1 VTDNGSKDFAGGIMA
16 AERFIPLEGYR
27 EYPVDEMKE
36 RAAAFR
42 ADMQRRR
49 ST

>member
-1 VTDNGSKDFAGGIMA
+1 MA
-16 AERFIPLEGYR
+16 AEKFIVLEGYR

-36 RAAAFR
+36 RAAAFP

>member
-1 VTDNGSKDFAGGIMA
+1 MA
-16 AERFIPLEGYR
+16 AEKFIPLEGYR
-27 EYPVDEMKE
+27 EYPAEVMKK

-49 ST
+49 STRHK